1 MFIVA
6 QHLLNHELIRLNI
19 FVSRFNPRI
28 MKWVLAIYLILLIS
42 VQISVVVSEY
52 LIVFKETKQA

>member
-6 QHLLNHELIRLNI
+6 QHLLNHELIRLNR

-28 MKWVLAIYLILLIS
+28 MK
-42 VQISVVVSEY
+42 
-52 LIVFKETKQA
+52 